1 MGSRSDTPDGTVNQV
16 PKWLRALPKW
26 LRGILGIVL
35 VLIAAVPGIIGPNLA
50 DSLGW
55 GRGFGSNVGWIISM
69 VLFVLLFWLG
79 RRIAQ
84 QEARREVVTEMDQ
97 LLKRHREDGTN
108 D

>member
-1 MGSRSDTPDGTVNQV
+1 MGSRSDTPDGKVTRM

-26 LRGILGIVL
+26 ARAIVVITL

-55 GRGFGSNVGWIISM
+55 GRGFGSNVGWLIS
-69 VLFVLLFWLG
+69 VILFGLLFLLF
-79 RRIAQ
+79 RRMAQ
-84 QEARREVVTEMDQ
+84 QEARYEVGTEMDQ
-97 LLKRHREDGTN
+97 LLKRHRKDGTN